1 MSDKP
6 TLHMIGI
13 FHTIHSSAFS
23 HCAFTGKALRFSKM
37 MKPFGYKVVEYANAG
52 SESEADEKVEMMDT
66 ATFQKFYGGRKETD
80 FFGDVAIIG
89 SPGHKEFEK
98 HLLPALKERVG
109 PRDII
114 CHPFGE
120 SHDSVVKEFPRNFH
134 VETGI
139 GYPNLMRDSFKI
151 FESYA
156 WLHYHLGKE
165 KRQGSHYDFVIPNY
179 FDLADW
185 EPKYEHGDYIAFLGR
200 IGTSKGLDTIYEIA
214 KRIDMK
220 IILHGQGDPLPWSHP
235 NVEYRGPISGRA
247 RSEFLRNA
255 YCAIMP
261 TTFVEPFGGSGV
273 EAMLCGTPLVAVDY
287 GAFTE
292 TVQIGVTGFRCKVL
306 KQWLGAI
313 QSVRKLDRKIVA
325 EVTRRKYSLETCGAM
340 YDSAFRQIDDLN
352 EYGWYTLAIQKQDKQ
367 LAVRAPMAPIAQDIR
382 IPVTVTEPAKQA
394 PIKTTIAEPNKLTA
408 PSISL
413 SSPDQAI
420 SDAVRPLS
428 AAK

>member
-1 MSDKP
+1 MSRKP
-6 TLHMIGI
+6 TLHVVGI
-13 FHTIHSSAFS
+13 FHTKHSMDFS

-37 MKPFGYKVVEYANAG
+37 MRPFGYHLIEYANEG
-52 SESEADEKVEMMDT
+52 SESEAAEKVSLLNAKEF
-66 ATFQKFYGGRKETD
+66 AEFYGARQDTE
-80 FFGDVAIIG
+80 FVGDRALVG
-89 SPGHKEFEK
+89 SPGHKLFETRLIEEMHK
-98 HLLPALKERVG
+98 RVQ

-114 CHPFGE
+114 CHPFGDAHE
-120 SHDSVVKEFPRNFH
+120 KVMEEFPDNFH

-139 GYPNLMRDSFKI
+139 GYPRLMKNSFKI

-165 KRQGSHYDFVIPNY
+165 GRQGSHYDFVIPNY

-185 EPKYEHGDYIAFLGR
+185 EPKYEPGDYIAFLGR

-220 IILHGQGDPLPWSHP
+220 IVLCGQGDPTPWRHK
-235 NVEYRGPISGRA
+235 NIEYRGPISGRA

-255 YCAIMP
+255 YCALMP

-292 TVQIGVTGFRCKVL
+292 TVQIGVTGYRCKVL

-313 QSVRKLDRKIVA
+313 QAVRKLDRKVVA
-325 EVTRRKYSLETCGAM
+325 ETARRKYSLEACGAM

-352 EYGWYTLAIQKQDKQ
+352 EYGWYTVAIQKQDKN
-367 LAVRAPMAPIAQDIR
+367 LRVRAPMGPLLQDLK
-382 IPVTVTEPAKQA
+382 IPVAAVSAPQPASPPPSVTPKQA
-394 PIKTTIAEPNKLTA
+394 LALVPTP
-408 PSISL
+408 
-413 SSPDQAI
+413 
-420 SDAVRPLS
+420 R
-428 AAK
+428 